1 MKKKPNIKKVKKIF
15 SGANVLDLWKERLEY
30 SLWMIFLNPK
40 KKEKKKNA
48 DSTVGYK
55 VSKKSQHQ
63 QNNSIG

>member
-1 MKKKPNIKKVKKIF
+1 MFWICEKN
-15 SGANVLDLWKERLEY
+15 GWNN